1 MNRVKVLLTLLILT
15 SSAWALPL
23 GSSARTV
30 IPSDVQQIISVDYRS
45 MKNSNTAMALKAQVL
60 PDNLKQFEAA
70 LKGVGIDP
78 EKDVD
83 QLTFASYRMK
93 QAMRVMGVAQGSFSG
108 KLVAKKMALRK
119 VKPVK
124 YRTADIYPMANGM
137 EMSFL
142 EEDTLLFGDHAAIK
156 DALDARDGYTTTL
169 DSNNQIVDMI
179 GSVDSGTVWSVLDQQ
194 GTQNMMRSALGDASK
209 LGDYETIKKR
219 LLGSRYA
226 MNFNNGVNFDLDVL
240 TSDSVTASTLSTLV
254 QAGMLYRKMSA
265 SATEKVALENVTVNS
280 DSSNIQFH
288 FKTDDKQF
296 QALLHSDLFAAV
308 SK

>member
-108 KLVAKKMALRK
+108 KLVAKKMASRK

-156 DALDARDGYTTTL
+156 DDLYARDGYTTTL
-169 DSNNQIVDMI
+169 DSINQIVDMI

>member
-1 MNRVKVLLTLLILT
+1 
-15 SSAWALPL
+15 
-23 GSSARTV
+23 
-30 IPSDVQQIISVDYRS
+30 
-45 MKNSNTAMALKAQVL
+45 
-60 PDNLKQFEAA
+60 
-70 LKGVGIDP
+70 
-78 EKDVD
+78 
-83 QLTFASYRMK
+83 MK
-93 QAMRVMGVAQGSFSG
+93 QSVRVMGVAQGAFSG
-108 KLVAKKMALRK
+108 KAVIKKMTLRK
-119 VKPVK
+119 IKPVK
-124 YRTADIYPMANGM
+124 YRTADIYPMSNGM

-142 EEDTLLFGDHAAIK
+142 EEDTLLFGDHAAMK
-156 DALDARDGYTTTL
+156 DALDARDGYISTL
-169 DSNNQIVDMI
+169 DSNNQVVDMI

-209 LGDYETIKKR
+209 LGDYETVKKR
-219 LLGSRYA
+219 LLGSRYT

-240 TSDSVTASTLSTLV
+240 TSDSVTAATLSTLV

-265 SATEKVALENVTVNS
+265 SATEKVALENVKVNS